1 MSGDELQVIPEDL
14 TGKANQIRGLS
25 FSSMSAQPALITPDA
40 LVATGVAMTNLS
52 VNAESL
58 WAYQEFG
65 RQEGLRLA
73 QTLENVAGAY
83 AEVDMVSGDDIGST
97 MGVPDSGGAPG
108 SVYPKGVDLP
118 APPHPPEMPIP
129 KGSLP
134 SDQMLFPPEA
144 QRALEAGDDGASLKL
159 AAEMW
164 RTNARSLEASAQ
176 QFEVNTLVWEGE
188 AADAAYEKFNAY
200 RDWLVSLAGS
210 WDRLAGEADRIVTAH
225 STAKQDNEPIAT
237 EFERLQQEVAQDP
250 KNPDNVK
257 KVLHM
262 GELAKQSE
270 EVRNTYS
277 RDGWPYQVQPE
288 DPPPPVVSGIPVTV
302 DDHRRARRRLPEDG
316 DQLGTGAGQ
325 QPPGGASSGSAQSMP
340 QEAPAS
346 PMSAAEQATQ
356 AAQEGGSQGGQQGG
370 SQGGSQGGQQ
380 GGGQGGQQ
388 GGGSPGSGSPGGMPG
403 AGKGDPKL
411 PTDPTV
417 RPAAAGGGAGGGSG
431 GGGGGGVPAMPLQP
445 AVGAETVAP
454 TPAVTPVVPAAAA
467 GGAAG
472 GAGMGG
478 GMGGM
483 APMHGGHGGGST
495 EKKRNPQLSEDE
507 ELYTEDRPWT
517 EAVIGNRVRRRGAPD
532 DTRKESP

>member
-1 MSGDELQVIPEDL
+1 MSGDELQVVPEDL

-73 QTLENVAGAY
+73 QTLDNVAGAY

-97 MGVPDSGGAPG
+97 MGVPGSGAPG

-118 APPHPPEMPIP
+118 APPHPPDMPIP

-188 AADAAYEKFNAY
+188 AADAAYAKFNAY

-225 STAKQDNEPIAT
+225 STAKQDNEPIAA
-237 EFERLQQEVAQDP
+237 EFDRLQQEVAQNP

-270 EVRNTYS
+270 EVRNTYA
-277 RDGWPYQVQPE
+277 RDGWPYQVQPA

-302 DDHRRARRRLPEDG
+302 DDHRRARKRLPEDG
-316 DQLGTGAGQ
+316 GQL
-325 QPPGGASSGSAQSMP
+325 
-340 QEAPAS
+340 
-346 PMSAAEQATQ
+346 
-356 AAQEGGSQGGQQGG
+356 
-370 SQGGSQGGQQ
+370 
-380 GGGQGGQQ
+380 
-388 GGGSPGSGSPGGMPG
+388 
-403 AGKGDPKL
+403 
-411 PTDPTV
+411 
-417 RPAAAGGGAGGGSG
+417 GSG
-431 GGGGGGVPAMPLQP
+431 GGQQHRFLAKTGEYFDQGTDESGFAGTGVAPEQETIAVVLPLVGIIAGNKIADLIEEGQLPGRGFEGETFRQQTGGRLGFVHGSKIRKKTRIRKALPPAFTPDRALGQLRRFWRGVPDFYQI
-445 AVGAETVAP
+445 
-454 TPAVTPVVPAAAA
+454 VV
-467 GGAAG
+467 
-472 GAGMGG
+472 
-478 GMGGM
+478 
-483 APMHGGHGGGST
+483 H
-495 EKKRNPQLSEDE
+495 
-507 ELYTEDRPWT
+507 
-517 EAVIGNRVRRRGAPD
+517 
-532 DTRKESP
+532 